1 MTERTIDAH
10 ERFAAEALL
19 LRALHAYQEARQ
31 RAQEVGG
38 DLSIAPEL
46 PVSGFEES
54 ASRYDELLYHW
65 AESSRKPPPRS
76 SRCSI

>member
-19 LRALHAYQEARQ
+19 RALHTYQEARQ

-38 DLSIAPEL
+38 DL
-46 PVSGFEES
+46 
-54 ASRYDELLYHW
+54 
-65 AESSRKPPPRS
+65 
-76 SRCSI
+76 

>member
-19 LRALHAYQEARQ
+19 LRALHTYQEPRQ

-38 DLSIAPEL
+38 DLSIARSFRSA
-46 PVSGFEES
+46 VSR
-54 ASRYDELLYHW
+54 SRQSL
-65 AESSRKPPPRS
+65 
-76 SRCSI
+76 

>member
-19 LRALHAYQEARQ
+19 RALHTYQEA

-54 ASRYDELLYHW
+54 ASRYDELLCHW